1 MTTRDESPLGAPCWL
16 DLMSSDIDRSRAFY
30 GDLFGWDSEAAGEEF
45 GGYVTFTKDGV
56 NVAGGMANNPGTGMP
71 DLWTTYLC
79 VADVQAICDAATA
92 NGGGVMM
99 PPMVVGPMGSMAVI
113 TDPGGAAIGLWQPG
127 EHKGFGAFEIPGTPS
142 WFELHTRDYDACLA
156 FYRAVFGWDFFA
168 VGDTPDFRYS
178 VPQGEGQIAGV
189 MDASD
194 WLPDGVPA
202 HWSIY
207 FEVEDVDKTLARAA
221 DLGGSTMVP
230 GEDTPYGRL
239 ATAVDP
245 TGAVYKLRTSPVE
258 TADET
263 G

>member
-1 MTTRDESPLGAPCWL
+1 
-16 DLMSSDIDRSRAFY
+16 
-30 GDLFGWDSEAAGEEF
+30 
-45 GGYVTFTKDGV
+45 V
-56 NVAGGMANNPGTGMP
+56 
-71 DLWTTYLC
+71 
-79 VADVQAICDAATA
+79 
-92 NGGGVMM
+92 
-99 PPMVVGPMGSMAVI
+99 
-113 TDPGGAAIGLWQPG
+113 GLWQPG

-142 WFELHTRDYDACLA
+142 WFELHTRDYDTCLA
-156 FYRAVFGWDFFA
+156 FYRAVFGWDFVA
-168 VGDTPDFRYS
+168 VGDAPDFRYS

-189 MDASD
+189 MDASA

-245 TGAVYKLRTSPVE
+245 TGAIYKLRTSPVE
-258 TADET
+258 TADEA